1 MNKKKKPAPGATGTG
16 SKAIK
21 TDSQKSGIFG
31 YSDYTTEA
39 IEKPIKILP
48 KIADFLHEGQEH
60 PITARDLVT
69 LTGLSSREV
78 YKSIERERNLGV
90 PIIAGNFG
98 FYLPATLP
106 EAEAWLKRSKAR
118 RQSAE
123 KTERAVKAW
132 LENQEHKEGGV
143 SI

>member
-1 MNKKKKPAPGATGTG
+1 MSKKKEPAPAATGTG
-16 SKAIK
+16 KTALK
-21 TDSQKSGIFG
+21 TDPLKSGIFG

-60 PITARDLVT
+60 PITARNLVT
-69 LTGLSSREV
+69 LTGLSFREV
-78 YKSIERERNLGV
+78 YKHVERERNMGV
-90 PIIAGNFG
+90 PIIAGDKG

-132 LENQEHKEGGV
+132 LEKQKEGAGQ
-143 SI
+143 

>member
-1 MNKKKKPAPGATGTG
+1 MSKKKKPAPGATGTG

-48 KIADFLHEGQEH
+48 KIADFLHEGQGN
-60 PITARDLVT
+60 PITARNLVT

-78 YKSIERERNLGV
+78 YKHVEQERNMGV
-90 PIIAGNFG
+90 PIIAGDKG
-98 FYLPATLP
+98 FYLPATLS
-106 EAEAWLKRSKAR
+106 EAETWLKRSKAR

-123 KTERAVKAW
+123 KTEAAVKAW
-132 LENQEHKEGGV
+132 IEKKKEG
-143 SI
+143 SSSS